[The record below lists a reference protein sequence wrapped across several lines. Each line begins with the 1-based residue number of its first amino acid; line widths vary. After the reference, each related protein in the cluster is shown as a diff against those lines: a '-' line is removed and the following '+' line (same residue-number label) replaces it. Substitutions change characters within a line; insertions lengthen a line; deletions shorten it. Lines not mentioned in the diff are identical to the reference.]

1 MKKIIYF
8 YVVIEIIKFYTNHY
22 LIDNLSD
29 IIYNEE
35 YQKALKLE
43 NIEPNLNQWT
53 KFLYRN

>member
-8 YVVIEIIKFYTNHY
+8 YVVIEIIN

-53 KFLYRN
+53 NFLYKN